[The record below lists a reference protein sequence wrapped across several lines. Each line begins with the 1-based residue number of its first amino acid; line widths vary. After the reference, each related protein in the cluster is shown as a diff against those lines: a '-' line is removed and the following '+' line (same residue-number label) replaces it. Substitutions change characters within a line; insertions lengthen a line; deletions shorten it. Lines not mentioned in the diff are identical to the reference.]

1 MAIVY
6 RMIILYMSAP
16 FYLFRTICKLEQ
28 LGI

>member
-16 FYLFRTICKLEQ
+16 FY
-28 LGI
+28 